1 MSVEHGDFQAL
12 VEGHRDRIYTFA
24 FYFLKNR
31 EDAEDVTQE
40 VLIRLWNHWRR
51 FEGDHL
57 RAWLMKVTR
66 NVCCDASRRRTTRG
80 RVEGFDGGDVAVE
93 LAASP
98 ERGPEHDAEATDFRR
113 RLTAAIKSLPEPQ
126 KSIVILREVQGL
138 TYDEIASI
146 VGRPL
151 NTVKVYLH
159 RGRKLL
165 RKELREE
172 EAYAQ
177 AS

>member
-1 MSVEHGDFQAL
+1 MELGDFQAL
-12 VEGHRDRIYTFA
+12 VEGHRNRIYTFA
-24 FYFLKNR
+24 FYFLRNR

-51 FEGDHL
+51 LEGAPMK
-57 RAWLMKVTR
+57 AWLMKVTR
-66 NVCCDASRRRTTRG
+66 NLCCDVSRRRTTRG
-80 RVEGFDGGDVAVE
+80 RVEGFDDGEAAVE

-98 ERGPEHDAEATDFRR
+98 EPDPEHAAEAADFRR

-138 TYDEIASI
+138 TYDEIASV

-165 RKELREE
+165 REALREE